1 MTKIPIL
8 SHSQKIILECLPSF
22 IMFDKRFRQVW
33 IYEIYKILS
42 CWKSG
47 RVGYGNVGMSHV
59 TPRKAAKI
67 FSNSQS
73 VPGHIFL
80 GNILWMFSS
89 IGQEKNEWP

>member
-1 MTKIPIL
+1 M
-8 SHSQKIILECLPSF
+8 
-22 IMFDKRFRQVW
+22 
-33 IYEIYKILS
+33 
-42 CWKSG
+42 
-47 RVGYGNVGMSHV
+47 GYGNVGMSHV